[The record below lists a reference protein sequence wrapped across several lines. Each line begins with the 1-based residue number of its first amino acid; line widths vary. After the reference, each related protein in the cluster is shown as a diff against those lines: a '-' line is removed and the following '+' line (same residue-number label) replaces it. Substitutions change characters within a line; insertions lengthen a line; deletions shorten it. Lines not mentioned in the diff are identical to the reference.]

1 MLPLNQTTLGAVSAP
16 FLNPYGEYAPL
27 HERVWGGVALNDA
40 SQGREVQLWA
50 IDYDG
55 ANVTVSPDGGAPA
68 LTLPIPDVLTCSL
81 GFDANMNPVIAWT
94 DVYGAHLRHF
104 DSYTLSYVVLDIPG
118 ATSCKA
124 RTDDTRSFNSAA
136 SDVIFAYT
144 LAGTLHYRVERDRY
158 ATEYTAGASGTGT
171 LRRMGMNEVQR
182 FQFEITELL

>member
-1 MLPLNQTTLGAVSAP
+1 MLPFNQVTLSAVTTA
-16 FLNPYGEYAPL
+16 FLSPYGEYKPL

-50 IDYDG
+50 ISYDG
-55 ANVTVSPDGGAPA
+55 VNVNVGTDGGAA
-68 LTLPIPDVLTCSL
+68 QLSLPIPDVLTCSL
-81 GFDANMNPVIAWT
+81 GFDSNMNPAIAWT
-94 DVYGAHLRHF
+94 DVYGAHLRYF

-144 LAGTLHYRVERDRY
+144 LNGILRYRVQRDHY
-158 ATEYTAGASGTGT
+158 ATEYTIGASGTGT
-171 LRRMGMNEVQR
+171 LRRMGMNDGQR